1 MATSARTLK
10 ANSSTI
16 LAGENVMLSGAEITA
31 QTLTLQLITV
41 TGSTLKVQ
49 GSLDG
54 GTTKVDLLMIPGGS
68 ATGVTSTTS
77 AGLWRVDITGIPY
90 VYLDCAGGT
99 SAVGYFT
106 TSLG

>member
-1 MATSARTLK
+1 MATSALK
-10 ANSSTI
+10 ITQSGTI
-16 LAGENVMLSGAEITA
+16 LAGENVALAGAVETA
-31 QTLTLQLITV
+31 QTLALQLITV

-54 GTTKVDLLMIPGGS
+54 GTTKVDLLMIPAGS

-90 VYLDCAGGT
+90 VYLDCSGGT
-99 SAVGYFT
+99 SAVGYYT
-106 TSLG
+106 LSLG